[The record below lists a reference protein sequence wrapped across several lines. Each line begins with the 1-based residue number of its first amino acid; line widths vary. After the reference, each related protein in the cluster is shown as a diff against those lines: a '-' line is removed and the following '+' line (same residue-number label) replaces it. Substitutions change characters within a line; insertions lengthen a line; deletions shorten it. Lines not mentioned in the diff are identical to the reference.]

1 MNTEEKMQTEADPSP
16 SEEKKQ
22 PSPKKNSL
30 RNLYDFVELFALAAC
45 LILLVFTLLA
55 RLTVV
60 DGSSMD
66 NTLKD
71 GQRLII
77 SDVLYSPKCGDI
89 VVIQSPDIL
98 GGKAIV
104 KRIIATEGQRVEI
117 YADGVYV
124 YNADGSGGKLEET
137 DGSLGYTV
145 NFDPSPY
152 YNYHRQSF
160 VVGEGQVFV
169 MGDHRSVSE
178 DSRSFGCVDERTI
191 LGKAYFRVSP
201 LSEFGSLY
209 Q

>member
-1 MNTEEKMQTEADPSP
+1 MNNEEKTSAEQVPAAD
-16 SEEKKQ
+16 EKTSKLPQ
-22 PSPKKNSL
+22 KNPL
-30 RNLYDFVELFALAAC
+30 RNLYDFVELFALAVC

-77 SDVLYSPKCGDI
+77 SEVLYSPKCGDI

-98 GGKAIV
+98 GGRAIV

-124 YNADGSGGKLEET
+124 YNADGTGGKLEET

-145 NFDPSPY
+145 CFDPLPHY
-152 YNYHRQSF
+152 TYRRQSF
-160 VVGEGQVFV
+160 TVKEGEVFV
-169 MGDHRSVSE
+169 MGDHRSLSE
-178 DSRSFGCVDERTI
+178 DSRDFGCVDERTI

-201 LSEFGSLY
+201 FSEFGSLY

>member
-1 MNTEEKMQTEADPSP
+1 MDTEEKSLSEDQSDLSDAQQKEVQKSDPLR
-16 SEEKKQ
+16 
-22 PSPKKNSL
+22 SL
-30 RNLYDFVELFALAAC
+30 FDFVELFALAAC
-45 LILLVFTLLA
+45 LILLIFTLFA

-77 SDVLYSPKCGDI
+77 SDILYTPKCGDI
-89 VVIQSPDIL
+89 VVIQSPDVL

-124 YNADGSGGKLEET
+124 YNPDGSGGKLEEL
-137 DGSLGYTV
+137 DGSLGYKV
-145 NFDPSPY
+145 SFDPSPY
-152 YNYHRQSF
+152 YTYRRQSF
-160 VVGEGQVFV
+160 TVGEGEVFV

-178 DSRSFGCVDERTI
+178 DSRSFGTVDARTI
-191 LGKAYFRVSP
+191 LGKAYLRISP
-201 LSEFGSLY
+201 LSEFGTLY
-209 Q
+209 